1 MTAWEDRPQVAAIM
15 LNPALCSVLLS
26 ESARAYAG
34 QANAPAMPFPL
45 AFVVLPLVLHR
56 PSRQALPRDTRT
68 YLTAWLGRHPVVR
81 AGFPGRA
88 QALVGHTREAL
99 RFGERSGVLS
109 MTGAGVQGQVDA
121 TKVNDAFTREL
132 AKASRLAG
140 RWFALAGPVP
150 TVFQALGV
158 RS

>member
-1 MTAWEDRPQVAAIM
+1 M

-34 QANAPAMPFPL
+34 QAKVQAMPFPL
-45 AFVVLPLVLHR
+45 AFIVLPLVLHR
-56 PSRQALPRDTRT
+56 PSRKVLPRDTRT
-68 YLTAWLGRHPVVR
+68 YLTAWLGRHPVLR

-99 RFGERSGVLS
+99 RFGERTGVLS
-109 MTGAGVQGQVDA
+109 MTREGIQGQVDA
-121 TKVNDAFTREL
+121 AKADEAFTREL

-158 RS
+158 RP